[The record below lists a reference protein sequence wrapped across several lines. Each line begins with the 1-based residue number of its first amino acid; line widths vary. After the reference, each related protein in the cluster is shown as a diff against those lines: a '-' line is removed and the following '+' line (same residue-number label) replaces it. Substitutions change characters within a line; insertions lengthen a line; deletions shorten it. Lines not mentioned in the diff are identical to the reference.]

1 MRCCFLYSKDNAFY
15 QQRVAKT
22 ISSAAHQLRIFDAHP
37 PNQDVRS
44 FDSIWRRKTFIML
57 SSSKSHCGLAGARKV
72 TVPITATT
80 IHSRANSSPRR

>member
-1 MRCCFLYSKDNAFY
+1 MRCCFLYSKDSAFY

-44 FDSIWRRKTFIML
+44 FDSNCGRDRSNIVPELKGESLNDFI
-57 SSSKSHCGLAGARKV
+57 AR
-72 TVPITATT
+72 
-80 IHSRANSSPRR
+80 